1 MTGICLIGILLGGS
15 GRNYVGNNG
24 PEYMKE
30 CLETILARARR
41 DGFRH
46 YRQALRDESA
56 IYSRSIPDL
65 LEWMFPSGNAAIETA
80 RVNPGDATATR
91 GLCKALYRN
100 WRSAKAMPRHFATR
114 RMRIANLRR
123 LFACECALYLHQ
135 RTEPRRVDAP
145 QRSPGAGE
153 WLNEI
158 CRKIE
163 MRGVSAIS
171 CSGDPQDRST
181 VPRSPARPRRRL
193 RLP

>member
-1 MTGICLIGILLGGS
+1 MCILFGYS
-15 GRNYVGNNG
+15 EINRGRNIG
-24 PEYMKE
+24 PANMKE

-41 DGFRH
+41 DGYRH

-56 IYSRSIPDL
+56 TYSRSIPDL
-65 LEWMFPSGNAAIETA
+65 LEWMFPSGSAAIETA
-80 RVNPGDATATR
+80 RENPCDAAATR

-100 WRSAKAMPRHFATR
+100 WKSAQAMPRYFATR

-123 LFACECALYLHQ
+123 LFACECTLYLRQ
-135 RTEPRRVDAP
+135 RTEPRRVGAP
-145 QRSPGAGE
+145 QRAPGAGE

-163 MRGVSAIS
+163 TRGVSAIS